1 MIKSKDEFI
10 SYIGKRL
17 DLYALNKDAVEKMQ
31 KYMMDKYNFRLSE
44 AADLITQKSPLTTEN
59 VYVCFCVAD
68 ALAQIDNRVKLED
81 WFTDKEIGTFSSEII
96 QRNKFKFPITIPAV
110 QITDDQ
116 WIGTCDCDFL
126 MKLREA
132 QKIYYNTNTQRTLQR
147 IVKNGQESYRIMLN
161 RTAVQ
166 EIKTAYDN
174 ETYIPD
180 TISLNMPD
188 DTEFWYNAEKREIV
202 IESLDHFDIID
213 GFHRYTAMCM
223 EKDVNPDFNYPMEL
237 RIVQYDEI
245 KAKQFIWQQDQKTKM
260 KKLDSESLNV
270 SAPENIVAEKLNRN
284 PMFNLHGELNRN
296 GGKIAL
302 QDFVNV
308 VRFLYFKGVKKEE
321 ERKLINAVT
330 NDLFNKLN
338 YVYDNDDKIFSEALS
353 RTDIIALVTSCY
365 INNDPSKIKDGY
377 LRAKNKIAEDKA
389 FRQKLVAGINKPRI
403 DKVISAIEGK

>member
-10 SYIGKRL
+10 SYMGKRL

-31 KYMMDKYNFRLSE
+31 KYMMDKYNFRLGE

-81 WFTDKEIGTFSSEII
+81 WFTDKEISTFSSETI
-96 QRNKFKFPITIPAV
+96 QRDKFKFPITIPAV

-126 MKLREA
+126 MRLREA

-308 VRFLYFKGVKKEE
+308 VRFLYFKGVKKED

-338 YVYDNDDKIFSEALS
+338 YVSDNDDKIFSEALS

-377 LRAKNKIAEDKA
+377 LRAKDKIAEDKA

>member
-81 WFTDKEIGTFSSEII
+81 WFTDKEISTFSSETI
-96 QRNKFKFPITIPAV
+96 QRDKFKFPIIIPAV

-223 EKDVNPDFNYPMEL
+223 EKDANPDFNYPMEL

-308 VRFLYFKGVKKEE
+308 VRFLYFKGVKKED
-321 ERKLINAVT
+321 ERKVINVVT

-338 YVYDNDDKIFSEALS
+338 YLSDNDDKIFNEALS
-353 RTDIIALVTSCY
+353 RTDTIALVTSCY
-365 INNDPSKIKDGY
+365 VNDDPSKIKDGY
-377 LRAKNKIAEDKA
+377 LRAKDKIAEDKA

>member
-31 KYMMDKYNFRLSE
+31 KYMMDKYNFRLGE

-59 VYVCFCVAD
+59 VYVCFCVTD
-68 ALAQIDNRVKLED
+68 ALSKIDNRVKLED
-81 WFTDKEIGTFSSEII
+81 WFTDKEISTFSSETI
-96 QRNKFKFPITIPAV
+96 QRDKFKFPIIIPAV

-202 IESLDHFDIID
+202 IENLDHFDIID

-223 EKDVNPDFNYPMEL
+223 EKDINPDFNYPMEL

-338 YVYDNDDKIFSEALS
+338 YVSDNDDKIFSEALS

-377 LRAKNKIAEDKA
+377 LRAKDKIAEDKA

>member
-10 SYIGKRL
+10 SYMGKRL

-31 KYMMDKYNFRLSE
+31 KYMMDKYNFRLGE
-44 AADLITQKSPLTTEN
+44 TADLITQKSPLTTEN

-81 WFTDKEIGTFSSEII
+81 WFTDKEISTFSSEII
-96 QRNKFKFPITIPAV
+96 QRDKFKFPIAIPAV

-202 IESLDHFDIID
+202 IENLDHFDIID

-223 EKDVNPDFNYPMEL
+223 EKDINPDFNYPMEL

-338 YVYDNDDKIFSEALS
+338 YVSDNDDKIFSEALS
-353 RTDIIALVTSCY
+353 RTDTIALVTSCY
-365 INNDPSKIKDGY
+365 INNDLSKIKEGY
-377 LRAKNKIAEDKA
+377 IRAKDKIAEDKA

>member
-10 SYIGKRL
+10 SYMGKRL

-68 ALAQIDNRVKLED
+68 ALAQIDNRIKLED
-81 WFTDKEIGTFSSEII
+81 WFTDKEISTFSSETI
-96 QRNKFKFPITIPAV
+96 QRDKFKFPITIPAV

-223 EKDVNPDFNYPMEL
+223 EKDANPDFNYPMEL

-308 VRFLYFKGVKKEE
+308 VRFLYFKGVKKED

-338 YVYDNDDKIFSEALS
+338 YVSDNDDKIFSEALS

-365 INNDPSKIKDGY
+365 INNDLSKIKDGY
-377 LRAKNKIAEDKA
+377 LRAKDKIAEDKA

>member
-31 KYMMDKYNFRLSE
+31 KYMMDKYNFRLGE

-81 WFTDKEIGTFSSEII
+81 WFTDKEISTFSSEII
-96 QRNKFKFPITIPAV
+96 QRDKFKFPITIPAI

-180 TISLNMPD
+180 TISLNMPE

-202 IESLDHFDIID
+202 IENLDHFDIID

-223 EKDVNPDFNYPMEL
+223 EKDANPDFNYPMEL

-338 YVYDNDDKIFSEALS
+338 YVSDNDDKIFSEALS

-365 INNDPSKIKDGY
+365 INNDPSKIKEGY

>member
-10 SYIGKRL
+10 SYIGKKL

-31 KYMMDKYNFRLSE
+31 KYMMDKYNFRLGE

-59 VYVCFCVAD
+59 VYVCFCVTD

-81 WFTDKEIGTFSSEII
+81 WFTDKEISTFSSEII
-96 QRNKFKFPITIPAV
+96 QRDKFKFPITIPAV

-223 EKDVNPDFNYPMEL
+223 EKDANPDFNYPMEL

-338 YVYDNDDKIFSEALS
+338 YVSDNDDKIFSEALS
-353 RTDIIALVTSCY
+353 RTDTIALVTSCY
-365 INNDPSKIKDGY
+365 INNDLSKIKEGY
-377 LRAKNKIAEDKA
+377 IRAKDKIAKDKA

>member
-81 WFTDKEIGTFSSEII
+81 WFTDKEISTFSSETI
-96 QRNKFKFPITIPAV
+96 QRDKFKFPIIIPAV

-223 EKDVNPDFNYPMEL
+223 EKDANPDFNYPMEL

-308 VRFLYFKGVKKEE
+308 VRFLYFKGVKKED

-338 YVYDNDDKIFSEALS
+338 YVSDNDDKIFSEALS
-353 RTDIIALVTSCY
+353 RTDIITLVTSCY

-377 LRAKNKIAEDKA
+377 LRAKDKIAEDKA

>member
-31 KYMMDKYNFRLSE
+31 KYMMDKYNFRLGE

-81 WFTDKEIGTFSSEII
+81 WFTDKEISTFSSETI
-96 QRNKFKFPITIPAV
+96 QRDKFKFPITIPAV

-237 RIVQYDEI
+237 RIVQYDEV

-338 YVYDNDDKIFSEALS
+338 YVSDNDDKIFSEALS
-353 RTDIIALVTSCY
+353 RTDTIALVTSCY
-365 INNDPSKIKDGY
+365 INNDLSKIKEGY
-377 LRAKNKIAEDKA
+377 IRAKDKIAEDKA

>member
-68 ALAQIDNRVKLED
+68 ALAQIDNRVKLEE
-81 WFTDKEIGTFSSEII
+81 WFTDKEISIFSSETI
-96 QRNKFKFPITIPAV
+96 QRDKFKFPITIPAV

-223 EKDVNPDFNYPMEL
+223 EKDANPDFNYPMEL

-308 VRFLYFKGVKKEE
+308 VRFLYFKGIKKED

-338 YVYDNDDKIFSEALS
+338 YVSDNDDKIFSEALS

-365 INNDPSKIKDGY
+365 INNDLSKIKDGY
-377 LRAKNKIAEDKA
+377 LRAKDKIAEDKA

>member
-81 WFTDKEIGTFSSEII
+81 WFTDKEISTFSSETI
-96 QRNKFKFPITIPAV
+96 QRDKFKFPITIPAV

-223 EKDVNPDFNYPMEL
+223 EKDANPDFNYPMEL

-338 YVYDNDDKIFSEALS
+338 YVSDNDDKIFSEALS

-377 LRAKNKIAEDKA
+377 LRAKDKIAEDKA

>member
-10 SYIGKRL
+10 SYMGKRL

-31 KYMMDKYNFRLSE
+31 KYMMDKYNFRLGE

-81 WFTDKEIGTFSSEII
+81 WFTDKEISTFSSETI
-96 QRNKFKFPITIPAV
+96 QRDKFKFPITIPAV

-126 MKLREA
+126 MRLREA

-223 EKDVNPDFNYPMEL
+223 EKDANPDFNYPMEL

-308 VRFLYFKGVKKEE
+308 VRFLYFKGVKKED

-338 YVYDNDDKIFSEALS
+338 YVSDNDDKIFSEALS
-353 RTDIIALVTSCY
+353 RTDTIVLVTSCY
-365 INNDPSKIKDGY
+365 VNDDPSKIKDGY
-377 LRAKNKIAEDKA
+377 LRAKDKIAEDKA

>member
-10 SYIGKRL
+10 SYMGKRL

-31 KYMMDKYNFRLSE
+31 KYMMDKYNFRLGE

-81 WFTDKEIGTFSSEII
+81 WFTDKEISTFSSETI
-96 QRNKFKFPITIPAV
+96 QRDKFKFPITIPAV

-223 EKDVNPDFNYPMEL
+223 EKDANPDFNYPMEL

-308 VRFLYFKGVKKEE
+308 VRFLYFKGVKKED

-338 YVYDNDDKIFSEALS
+338 YVSDNDDKIFSEALS
-353 RTDIIALVTSCY
+353 RTDTIVLVTSCY
-365 INNDPSKIKDGY
+365 VNDDPSKIKDGY
-377 LRAKNKIAEDKA
+377 LRAKDKIAEDKA

>member
-31 KYMMDKYNFRLSE
+31 KYMMDKYNFRLGE

-81 WFTDKEIGTFSSEII
+81 WFTDKEISTFSSETI
-96 QRNKFKFPITIPAV
+96 QRDKFKFPITIPAV

-202 IESLDHFDIID
+202 IENLDHFDIID

-321 ERKLINAVT
+321 ERKVINVVT

-338 YVYDNDDKIFSEALS
+338 YLSDNDDKIFNEALS

-365 INNDPSKIKDGY
+365 ANDDPSKIKDGY
-377 LRAKNKIAEDKA
+377 LRAKDKIAEDKA

>member
-1 MIKSKDEFI
+1 MIKSKNEFI
-10 SYIGKRL
+10 SYMGKRL

-31 KYMMDKYNFRLSE
+31 KYMMDKYNFRLGE
-44 AADLITQKSPLTTEN
+44 AADLITQKPHLTTEN

-81 WFTDKEIGTFSSEII
+81 WFTDKEISTFSSETI
-96 QRNKFKFPITIPAV
+96 QRDKFKFPIIIPAV

-147 IVKNGQESYRIMLN
+147 IVKNGQESYRIILN

-202 IESLDHFDIID
+202 IENLDHFDIID

-223 EKDVNPDFNYPMEL
+223 EKDANPDFNYPMEL

-245 KAKQFIWQQDQKTKM
+245 KAKQFIWQQDQKKKM
-260 KKLDSESLNV
+260 KNV
-270 SAPENIVAEKLNRN
+270 YFSIEN
-284 PMFNLHGELNRN
+284 
-296 GGKIAL
+296 
-302 QDFVNV
+302 
-308 VRFLYFKGVKKEE
+308 
-321 ERKLINAVT
+321 
-330 NDLFNKLN
+330 
-338 YVYDNDDKIFSEALS
+338 
-353 RTDIIALVTSCY
+353 
-365 INNDPSKIKDGY
+365 
-377 LRAKNKIAEDKA
+377 
-389 FRQKLVAGINKPRI
+389 
-403 DKVISAIEGK
+403 

>member
-68 ALAQIDNRVKLED
+68 ALAQIDNRVKLEE
-81 WFTDKEIGTFSSEII
+81 WFTDKEISIFSSETI
-96 QRNKFKFPITIPAV
+96 QRDKFKFPITIPAV

-223 EKDVNPDFNYPMEL
+223 EKDANPDFNYPMEL

-308 VRFLYFKGVKKEE
+308 VRFLYFKGVKKED

-338 YVYDNDDKIFSEALS
+338 YVSDNDDKIFSEALS

-365 INNDPSKIKDGY
+365 INNDLSKIKDGY
-377 LRAKNKIAEDKA
+377 LRAKDKIAEDKA

>member
-81 WFTDKEIGTFSSEII
+81 WFTDKEISTFSSETI
-96 QRNKFKFPITIPAV
+96 QRDKFKFPIIIPAV

-223 EKDVNPDFNYPMEL
+223 EKDANPDFNYPMEL

-308 VRFLYFKGVKKEE
+308 VRFLYFKGVKKED

-338 YVYDNDDKIFSEALS
+338 YVSDNDDKIFSEALS
-353 RTDIIALVTSCY
+353 RTDTIVLVTSCY
-365 INNDPSKIKDGY
+365 VNDDPLKIKDGY
-377 LRAKNKIAEDKA
+377 LRAKDKIAEDKA

>member
-10 SYIGKRL
+10 SYMGKRL

-31 KYMMDKYNFRLSE
+31 KYMMDKYNFRLGE

-81 WFTDKEIGTFSSEII
+81 WFTDKEISTFSSETI
-96 QRNKFKFPITIPAV
+96 QRDKFKFPITIPAV

-223 EKDVNPDFNYPMEL
+223 EKDANPDFNYPMEL

-308 VRFLYFKGVKKEE
+308 VRFLYFKGVKKED
-321 ERKLINAVT
+321 ERRLINAVT

-338 YVYDNDDKIFSEALS
+338 YVSDNDDKIFNEALS
-353 RTDIIALVTSCY
+353 RTDTIVLVTSCY
-365 INNDPSKIKDGY
+365 VNDDPSKIKDGY
-377 LRAKNKIAEDKA
+377 LRAKDKIAEDKA

>member
-81 WFTDKEIGTFSSEII
+81 WFTDKEISTFSSETI
-96 QRNKFKFPITIPAV
+96 QRDKFKFPITIPAV

-223 EKDVNPDFNYPMEL
+223 EKDANPDFNYPMEL

-308 VRFLYFKGVKKEE
+308 VRFLYFKGVKKED

-338 YVYDNDDKIFSEALS
+338 YVSDNDDKIFSEALS

-365 INNDPSKIKDGY
+365 INNDLSKIKDGY
-377 LRAKNKIAEDKA
+377 LRAKDKIAEDKA

>member
-31 KYMMDKYNFRLSE
+31 KYMMDKYNFRLGE

-96 QRNKFKFPITIPAV
+96 QRDKFKFPITIPAV

-338 YVYDNDDKIFSEALS
+338 YVSDNDDKIFSEALS

-377 LRAKNKIAEDKA
+377 LRAKDKIAEDKA

>member
-31 KYMMDKYNFRLSE
+31 KYMMDKYNFRLGE

-81 WFTDKEIGTFSSEII
+81 WFTDKEISTFSSEII

-338 YVYDNDDKIFSEALS
+338 YVSDNDDKIFSEALS
-353 RTDIIALVTSCY
+353 RTDTIALVTSCY

>member
-17 DLYALNKDAVEKMQ
+17 DLYALNKDSVEKMQ
-31 KYMMDKYNFRLSE
+31 KYMMDKYNFRLGE

-68 ALAQIDNRVKLED
+68 ALSQTDNRVKLED
-81 WFTDKEIGTFSSEII
+81 WFTDKEISTFSSETIH
-96 QRNKFKFPITIPAV
+96 RDKFKFPITIPAV
-110 QITDDQ
+110 QIADDQ

-147 IVKNGQESYRIMLN
+147 IVKNGHESYRIMLN
-161 RTAVQ
+161 KAAVQ
-166 EIKTAYDN
+166 DIKTAYDS

-180 TISLNMPD
+180 TISLNMPE
-188 DTEFWYNAEKREIV
+188 DTEFWYNSEKREIV
-202 IESLDHFDIID
+202 IENLDHFDIID

-223 EKDVNPDFNYPMEL
+223 EKDANPDFNYPMEL

-302 QDFVNV
+302 QDFTNV
-308 VRFLYFKGVKKEE
+308 VRFLYFKGVKREE
-321 ERKLINAVT
+321 ERKVINVVT

-338 YVYDNDDKIFSEALS
+338 YLSDNNDEIFKDALS
-353 RTDIIALVTSCY
+353 RTDTIALITACY
-365 INNDPSKIKDGY
+365 VNGDPSKINDGY
-377 LRAKNKIAEDKA
+377 LRAKDKIAEDKA

>member
-81 WFTDKEIGTFSSEII
+81 WFTDKEINTFSSEII
-96 QRNKFKFPITIPAV
+96 QRDKFKFPITIPAV

-308 VRFLYFKGVKKEE
+308 VRFLYFKGVKKED

-338 YVYDNDDKIFSEALS
+338 YVSDNDDKIFSEALS
-353 RTDIIALVTSCY
+353 RTDTIALVTSCY
-365 INNDPSKIKDGY
+365 INNDPSKIKEGY
-377 LRAKNKIAEDKA
+377 LRAKDKIAEDKA

>member
-81 WFTDKEIGTFSSEII
+81 WFTDKEISTFSSEII
-96 QRNKFKFPITIPAV
+96 QRDKFKFPITIPAV

-223 EKDVNPDFNYPMEL
+223 EKDANPDFNYPMEL

-308 VRFLYFKGVKKEE
+308 VRFLYFKGVKKED

-338 YVYDNDDKIFSEALS
+338 YVSDNDDKIFSEALS

-365 INNDPSKIKDGY
+365 INNDLSKIKEGY
-377 LRAKNKIAEDKA
+377 IRAKDKIAEDKA

>member
-81 WFTDKEIGTFSSEII
+81 WFTDKEISTFSSETI
-96 QRNKFKFPITIPAV
+96 QRDKFKFPITIPAV

-213 GFHRYTAMCM
+213 GFHRYTATCM
-223 EKDVNPDFNYPMEL
+223 EKDANPDFNYPMEL

-338 YVYDNDDKIFSEALS
+338 YVSDNDDKIFSEALS

-377 LRAKNKIAEDKA
+377 LRAKDKIAEDKA